1 MARLIY
7 LLLGT
12 NLGNRQENLIQAR
25 VSIAAKCGFL
35 LKTSNIYETAA
46 WGKTD
51 QPAFLNQ
58 VIALETSLNPKSLLS
73 CVLQIE
79 QELGRVRSEKWG
91 ERIIDID
98 ILYYE
103 DTIHHSTDLVIP
115 HPGIAKRRFVLEPL
129 SEIAP
134 DFLHPILL
142 KTSLVLLAE
151 CPDELTVIKLPT
163 N

>member
-25 VSIAAKCGFL
+25 ASIAAKCGSL

-58 VIALETSLNPKSLLS
+58 VIALETSLTPKNLLS

-115 HPGIAKRRFVLEPL
+115 HPGIAERRFVLEPL

-134 DFLHPILL
+134 DFLHPIFL

-151 CPDELTVIKLPT
+151 CKDELAVIKIPT